1 MFMFFFLAK
10 ESKLLFYPGSGTDLV
25 PTLID
30 QSTSGVAF
38 SNQREF
44 IYCDPAEQV
53 HAFFKRFL
61 SLEGKKLS
69 SRELQNL
76 NPQYEVLISRL
87 APKYMHI
94 KEAKYLNES
103 IGSIQINIAT
113 KPHKGDEFESTLN
126 FFPTTAERYL
136 DHIHST
142 FYEENQIDTLLHVTQ
157 ISSPKGSEDYLF
169 NPKNF
174 LQLLATHPNLAN
186 IEFVITDNPELFSGT
201 FLESSFGQIGQ
212 VIAGWGR
219 SGNTMVEK
227 NSAHILMK
235 NQPGA
240 NFVSEDDQPESDQNG
255 NNIYNEPNN
264 KLDQIREKLKTLK
277 FK

>member
-1 MFMFFFLAK
+1 MQ
-10 ESKLLFYPGSGTDLV
+10 SKLLFYPGCGTDLV

-61 SLEGKKLS
+61 SFEGKKLS

-94 KEAKYLNES
+94 KKAAYLNES
-103 IGSIQINIAT
+103 EGSIQLNIVT
-113 KPHKGDEFESTLN
+113 KPHTGDEFVSTLN
-126 FFPTTAERYL
+126 FFPTTAEHYL
-136 DHIHST
+136 DHIHTT
-142 FYEENQIDTLLHVTQ
+142 FYKEIHIDTLLHVTQ
-157 ISSPKGSEDYLF
+157 VSSPKASDDYLF

-174 LQLLATHPNLAN
+174 LKLLATHPNLAN

-201 FLESSFGQIGQ
+201 FLESTFGQIGK
-212 VIAGWGR
+212 VVAGWGR

-235 NQPGA
+235 KQAGD
-240 NFVSEDDQPESDQNG
+240 NFVAEGQQPESNFDDNS
-255 NNIYNEPNN
+255 IYNEPND
-264 KLDQIREKLKTLK
+264 KLNRIREKLKTIK
-277 FK
+277 FEL